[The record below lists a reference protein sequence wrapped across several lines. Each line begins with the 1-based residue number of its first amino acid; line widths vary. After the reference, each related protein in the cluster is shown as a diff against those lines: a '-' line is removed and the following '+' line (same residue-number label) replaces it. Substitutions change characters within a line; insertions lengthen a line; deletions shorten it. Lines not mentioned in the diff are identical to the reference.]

1 MNIFKLNLKL
11 ILQILFVIIFFSTLH
26 AKKPDKFDSG
36 EHIADYFSGLLLL
49 HNDEY
54 KESYKY
60 LKKLDGLEAT
70 HRNYSS
76 KYLFSLINLRK
87 FNEAFAYSR
96 KLEKTQLSIFESDL
110 IIGIYYLKNERFEL
124 AQKYFLKLR
133 DRESQFIF
141 NNFVSSSLLNW
152 ASFKTLDFNSAKKK
166 IYEIDSK
173 FKNLRNIQNVFLHCF
188 YKSKKTEMLFKN
200 LVSNEQIDFSRYN
213 YFYANYLKNNGQF
226 EKAKK
231 VLNSSIESYPRN
243 LLLNQFKLDL
253 KNDKYKNNFNCQNLS
268 HVVAEILYITA
279 NALSSQNIYTFSNF
293 YLNLSKYLNKDFHSI
308 DTLLAENFYKI
319 DNFKQARKIYGE
331 IEKKGTAF
339 LWYSAK
345 QKAKIY
351 IQEEKKEKA
360 LKILNETYEKLS
372 EKSIYQKFD
381 YARFLKNNEKFKNSI
396 KLYTE
401 ILNSINSNHPLYP
414 EVTEARGVAYER
426 IGEWEKAEE
435 DLLSSLKVSPDQAY
449 VINYLAY
456 SWIEKG
462 VKISQSLEMLERA
475 NSLRSN
481 DPYIIDSLGWALFK
495 LERYSESKN
504 YLQSAVKLMPADPII
519 NDHYGDVLWKN
530 GNKIEARYFWKHVL
544 SLKDTEKDM
553 KEKIKNKL
561 ISGL

>member
-96 KLEKTQLSIFESDL
+96 KLEKTKLSIFESDL

-231 VLNSSIESYPRN
+231 VLNSSIESYPKN

-519 NDHYGDVLWKN
+519 NDHYGDVLWRN

>member
-1 MNIFKLNLKL
+1 MNIFKLNIKL

-36 EHIADYFSGLLLL
+36 ELIADYFSGLLLL

-76 KYLFSLINLRK
+76 KYLFSLINLGK
-87 FNEAFAYSR
+87 FDEAFDYSK
-96 KLEKTQLSIFESDL
+96 KLEKRKLSNFESDL
-110 IIGIYYLKNERFEL
+110 ILGIYYLKNEKFEF
-124 AQKYFLKLR
+124 AQKYFLKLKN
-133 DRESQFIF
+133 RESQFIF

-188 YKSKKTEMLFKN
+188 YKSKKTELLFKN

-253 KNDKYKNNFNCQNLS
+253 ENDKYKNNFNCQNLS

-293 YLNLSKYLNKDFHSI
+293 YLNLSKYLNKD
-308 DTLLAENFYKI
+308 LLK
-319 DNFKQARKIYGE
+319 GE
-331 IEKKGTAF
+331 
-339 LWYSAK
+339 L
-345 QKAKIY
+345 
-351 IQEEKKEKA
+351 
-360 LKILNETYEKLS
+360 
-372 EKSIYQKFD
+372 
-381 YARFLKNNEKFKNSI
+381 
-396 KLYTE
+396 
-401 ILNSINSNHPLYP
+401 
-414 EVTEARGVAYER
+414 
-426 IGEWEKAEE
+426 
-435 DLLSSLKVSPDQAY
+435 
-449 VINYLAY
+449 
-456 SWIEKG
+456 
-462 VKISQSLEMLERA
+462 
-475 NSLRSN
+475 
-481 DPYIIDSLGWALFK
+481 
-495 LERYSESKN
+495 
-504 YLQSAVKLMPADPII
+504 
-519 NDHYGDVLWKN
+519 
-530 GNKIEARYFWKHVL
+530 
-544 SLKDTEKDM
+544 
-553 KEKIKNKL
+553 
-561 ISGL
+561 